1 MTKKTHLVF
10 VYGTLRKMLAGL
22 GVGDAPPPATHQLW
36 GFDMYDYGG
45 YPYIIEDT
53 EAEIDAELYV
63 YGNVYE
69 VDDDTLAELDHYE
82 GVARGLFV
90 RQTVTVELLGTAS
103 GFADVWAY
111 VAGPALTPKRIPS
124 GDWFDKETDDESH

>member
-1 MTKKTHLVF
+1 MTKKTHRVF

-22 GVGDAPPPATHQLW
+22 GVGDAPPHATHQLW

-53 EAEIDAELYV
+53 KAEIGAELYV

-69 VDDDTLAELDHYE
+69 VDGDTLADLDNYE

-90 RQTVTVELLGTAS
+90 RQAVTVEPLGTAS
-103 GFADVWAY
+103 SLDVWVY
-111 VAGPALTPKRIPS
+111 VAGPALAPKRIPS
-124 GDWFDKETDDESH
+124 GDWFDKETHDESH